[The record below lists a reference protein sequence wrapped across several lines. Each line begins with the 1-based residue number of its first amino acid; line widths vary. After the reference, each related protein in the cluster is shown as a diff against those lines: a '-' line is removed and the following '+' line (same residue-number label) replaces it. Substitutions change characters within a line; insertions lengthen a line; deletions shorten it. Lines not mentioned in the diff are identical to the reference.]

1 MTSSELERLERSD
14 ADRPAPDHVRPA
26 ANRLD
31 GMVAIVTGG
40 AGGLGRTYCEN
51 LVREGA
57 RVVVADLDH
66 AGADAFARTINEER
80 EATHAVAVGADV
92 TSERDA
98 ERIAQTAVDAFQ
110 RIDMLINN
118 AGSYPHVPFEQI
130 GYEDWRRVLSVN
142 LDSVFL
148 CSRAV
153 LGQMKSQGR
162 GKIVNVATNLVWI
175 GLADM
180 VHYIAAKAGV
190 VGFTRALAR
199 EVGRYG
205 IQVNAV
211 APGAVIPRVPLN
223 PETQARVDTIV
234 QYQCLKRPLGPDD
247 LVGAILFL
255 ASAESDFISGQVLT
269 VDGGLAMH

>member
-1 MTSSELERLERSD
+1 MASSELEQLDET
-14 ADRPAPDHVRPA
+14 ATTK
-26 ANRLD
+26 RLD
-31 GMVAIVTGG
+31 GTVVIVTGG
-40 AGGLGRTYCEN
+40 ASGLGRLYCEN

-57 RVVVADLDH
+57 RVVVADLDEQ
-66 AGADAFARTINEER
+66 GAESFARAVNEER
-80 EATHAVAVGADV
+80 EATHAVAVGGDV

-98 ERIAQTAVDAFQ
+98 ERIAEAAIDTFQ
-110 RIDMLINN
+110 RIDVLINN
-118 AGSYPHVPFEQI
+118 AGTYPHVPFEQMT
-130 GYEDWRRVLSVN
+130 YEDWRLVMSVN

-153 LGQMKSQGR
+153 LGQMKAQGA

-175 GLADM
+175 GLANM

-199 EVGRYG
+199 EVGAYG
-205 IQVNAV
+205 IRVNAL
-211 APGAVIPRVPLN
+211 APGAVIPHVPLN
-223 PETQARVDTIV
+223 PVSQARVEAIV
-234 QYQCLKRPLGPDD
+234 NYQCLKRPLAADD

-255 ASAESDFISGQVLT
+255 ASSESDFISGQVLT

>member
-1 MTSSELERLERSD
+1 MTSSELERIGGTAR
-14 ADRPAPDHVRPA
+14 
-26 ANRLD
+26 RL
-31 GMVAIVTGG
+31 GGTVVIVTGG
-40 AGGLGRTYCEN
+40 ASGLGRLYSEH

-57 RVVVADLDH
+57 RVVVADLDSD
-66 AGADAFARTINEER
+66 GAEDFARTVSEDGAER
-80 EATHAVAVGADV
+80 AVGVGADV

-98 ERIAQTAVDAFQ
+98 RRVAQTAVEAFG

-118 AGSYPHVPFEQI
+118 AGSYPHVPFEEI
-130 GYEDWRRVLSVN
+130 RYEDWRRVMSIN

-153 LGQMKSQGR
+153 LDQMKAQGG

-205 IQVNAV
+205 IRVNAI
-211 APGAVIPRVPLN
+211 APGAVIPNVPLN
-223 PETQARVDTIV
+223 AYSQARVDTIV
-234 QYQCLKRPLGPDD
+234 QYQCLKRPLVADD
-247 LVGAILFL
+247 LIGAVLFL
-255 ASAESDFISGQVLT
+255 ASSESDFISGQVLT

>member
-1 MTSSELERLERSD
+1 MTSTELASGMD
-14 ADRPAPDHVRPA
+14 ATS
-26 ANRLD
+26 RLD
-31 GMVAIVTGG
+31 GRVVIVTGG
-40 AGGLGRTYCEN
+40 AAGLGRTYCEH

-57 RVVVADLDH
+57 RVVVADLDRET
-66 AGADAFARTINEER
+66 ADALATELNEER
-80 EATHAVAVGADV
+80 DATQAVAVGADV
-92 TSERDA
+92 TSEPDA
-98 ERIAQTAVDAFQ
+98 ERIAQTAVDAFE
-110 RIDMLINN
+110 RIDVLINN

-130 GYEDWRRVLSVN
+130 GYDDWRRVLGVN

-153 LGQMKSQGR
+153 LPQMKAQGG

-175 GLADM
+175 GLEGM

-199 EVGRYG
+199 EVGHYG
-205 IQVNAV
+205 IRVNAV
-211 APGAVIPRVPLN
+211 APGAVIPEGALN
-223 PETQARVDTIV
+223 AASQARVATIV
-234 QYQCLKRPLGPDD
+234 RYQCLKRPLAADD

-255 ASAESDFISGQVLT
+255 ASADSDFVSGQVLT

>member
-1 MTSSELERLERSD
+1 MTSTELD
-14 ADRPAPDHVRPA
+14 PGVRA
-26 ANRLD
+26 TGRLD
-31 GMVAIVTGG
+31 GRVVIVTGG
-40 AGGLGRTYCEN
+40 ASGLGRNYCEH

-57 RVVVADLDH
+57 RVVVADLDRER
-66 AGADAFARTINEER
+66 AVTFAATINEEQD
-80 EATHAVAVGADV
+80 ATQAVAVGADV
-92 TSERDA
+92 TAERDA
-98 ERIAQTAVDAFQ
+98 ERIAQTAVDAFE

-118 AGSYPHVPFEQI
+118 AGSYPHIPFEQI
-130 GYEDWRRVLSVN
+130 GYDDWRRVLSVN

-153 LGQMKSQGR
+153 LPQMKAQGG

-175 GLADM
+175 GLEGM

-199 EVGRYG
+199 EVGRFG
-205 IQVNAV
+205 IRVNAV
-211 APGAVIPRVPLN
+211 APGAVIPQVALDPVSR
-223 PETQARVDTIV
+223 ARVATIV
-234 QYQCLKRPLGPDD
+234 QYQCLKRPLAPDD

-255 ASAESDFISGQVLT
+255 ASADSDFISGQVLT